1 MIGTSLRRAQDDPFA
16 VLLNPNARRV
26 GRRVVDRVTEY
37 VDPAHVFVSRDERE
51 ADAIA
56 REIIRRGYETV
67 FAGGGDGTVTQ
78 LMNHVPD
85 GGPRVGILRLGT
97 GNAMA
102 EIVSSGD
109 PLTDLRTFVTNP
121 SQDSVTLPLCEA
133 EGTRFAFA
141 GLGLD
146 AAILNDFETLRG
158 RVGARRLVQNVG
170 GYVAAALGIT
180 LPRMTARWLR
190 RQRPQVRVTNLGA
203 EARAIA
209 LNEEGTGEVVA
220 TMGPGEVLYE
230 GPVNSALF
238 GTCPY
243 YGYGMK
249 ILPFAGVDPT
259 RFHLRLSNVPVG
271 RLLTGVRGLWR
282 GTLRHDSLV
291 DFHVQRV
298 HLAFSEPMPYQLAGE
313 AQGLRRELEV
323 GLSDAPVDLVRFI

>member
-1 MIGTSLRRAQDDPFA
+1 MVGTAQRDAHDEPFA

-37 VDPAHVFVSRDERE
+37 VDPTHVFVSRDERE
-51 ADAIA
+51 ADVMA
-56 REIIRRGYETV
+56 REILRRGYETV
-67 FAGGGDGTVTQ
+67 FTGGGDGTVTQ
-78 LMNHVPD
+78 FLNHVPS

-109 PLTDLRTFVTNP
+109 PLTDLRTFVANP
-121 SQDSVTLPLCEA
+121 SQDSVALPLCEA

-146 AAILNDFETLRG
+146 AAILNDFESLR
-158 RVGARRLVQNVG
+158 RRIGARRLVQNVG

-180 LPRMTARWLR
+180 LPRMTAKWLR
-190 RQRPQVRVTNLGA
+190 RQHTQVRVTNLGD
-203 EARAIA
+203 EAHAIA
-209 LNEEGTGEVVA
+209 INAEGEGEVVRTA
-220 TMGPGEVLYE
+220 GPGEVLYE

-243 YGYGMK
+243 YGYRMK
-249 ILPFAGVDPT
+249 VLPFAGVDPT

-282 GTLRHDSLV
+282 GTLRHPGLL

-313 AQGLRRELEV
+313 ARGLRRELEV
-323 GLSDAPVDLVRFI
+323 GLSEAPVELVRFI